1 MQLQSL
7 TIEFILLQISV
18 AFSPGLIIALV
29 VNEAVQKGKKNALQ
43 VAYGAAAGAIGITII
58 TAAVITYIFSLIPE
72 ILTFI
77 YIFGIIYIVYKGIKT
92 IQDKGDSPKVLGSA
106 SFLSGFKINLANP
119 KMWVFYLS
127 VLPLFITD
135 ESNIFSSLIFLGI
148 VTIFINLFA
157 DISYALLSSYL
168 FNNSSTKVKRYINV
182 ISGICLI
189 GIGIYLFFSRFI
201 WIFSRFNRIIRF
213 VILKKFWNCTYATQ
227 SGW

>member
-29 VNEAVQKGKKNALQ
+29 VNEAVQKGRKNALQ

-58 TAAVITYIFSLIPE
+58 TAGVITYIFSLIPE

-106 SFLSGFKINLANP
+106 SFMSGFKINLANP

-135 ESNIFSSLIFLGI
+135 ESSIFSSLIYLGI

-168 FNNSSTKVKRYINV
+168 FNNSSTKIKRYIN
-182 ISGICLI
+182 IFSGICLI

-201 WIFSRFNRIIRF
+201 
-213 VILKKFWNCTYATQ
+213 
-227 SGW
+227 

>member
-29 VNEAVQKGKKNALQ
+29 VNEAVQKGRKNALQ
-43 VAYGAAAGAIGITII
+43 VAYGAAAGAIGITLI

-92 IQDKGDSPKVLGSA
+92 VQDKGDSPKVLGSA

-135 ESNIFSSLIFLGI
+135 ESNIFSSLIYLGI

-157 DISYALLSSYL
+157 DISYALVSSYL
-168 FNNSSTKVKRYINV
+168 FNNPTTKVKRYINI
-182 ISGICLI
+182 ISGLCLI

-201 WIFSRFNRIIRF
+201 
-213 VILKKFWNCTYATQ
+213 
-227 SGW
+227 

>member
-29 VNEAVQKGKKNALQ
+29 VNEAVQKGRKNALQ

-135 ESNIFSSLIFLGI
+135 ESNIFSSLIYLGI

-168 FNNSSTKVKRYINV
+168 FNNSTTKVKRYINI
-182 ISGICLI
+182 ISGICLV

-201 WIFSRFNRIIRF
+201 
-213 VILKKFWNCTYATQ
+213 
-227 SGW
+227 

>member
-29 VNEAVQKGKKNALQ
+29 VNEAVQKGRKNALQ
-43 VAYGAAAGAIGITII
+43 VAYGAAAGAVGITII

-92 IQDKGDSPKVLGSA
+92 IQDKGDGPKVLGSA

-135 ESNIFSSLIFLGI
+135 ESNIFSSLIYLGI

-168 FNNSSTKVKRYINV
+168 FNNSTTKVKRYINI
-182 ISGICLI
+182 ISGVCLI

-201 WIFSRFNRIIRF
+201 
-213 VILKKFWNCTYATQ
+213 
-227 SGW
+227 

>member
-29 VNEAVQKGKKNALQ
+29 VNEAVQKGRKNALQ

-58 TAAVITYIFSLIPE
+58 TAGVITYIFSLIPE

-92 IQDKGDSPKVLGSA
+92 IQDKGDSPKVLSSA
-106 SFLSGFKINLANP
+106 SFMSGFKINLANP

-135 ESNIFSSLIFLGI
+135 ESSIFSSLIYLGI

-157 DISYALLSSYL
+157 DISYAFVSSYL
-168 FNNSSTKVKRYINV
+168 FNNSTTKVKRYINI
-182 ISGICLI
+182 ISGVCLI

-201 WIFSRFNRIIRF
+201 
-213 VILKKFWNCTYATQ
+213 
-227 SGW
+227 

>member
-29 VNEAVQKGKKNALQ
+29 VNEAVQKGRKNALQ

-92 IQDKGDSPKVLGSA
+92 IQDKGDGPKVLGSA

-168 FNNSSTKVKRYINV
+168 FNNSTTKVKRYINI
-182 ISGICLI
+182 ISGLCLV

-201 WIFSRFNRIIRF
+201 
-213 VILKKFWNCTYATQ
+213 
-227 SGW
+227 

>member
-1 MQLQSL
+1 MVLLQSL

-29 VNEAVQKGKKNALQ
+29 VNEAVQKGRKNALQ

-58 TAAVITYIFSLIPE
+58 TAGVITYIFSLIPE

-92 IQDKGDSPKVLGSA
+92 IQDKSDSLKVLGSA

-168 FNNSSTKVKRYINV
+168 FNNSTTKVKRYINI
-182 ISGICLI
+182 ISGVCLI

-201 WIFSRFNRIIRF
+201 
-213 VILKKFWNCTYATQ
+213 
-227 SGW
+227 

>member
-7 TIEFILLQISV
+7 NIEFILLQISV

-29 VNEAVQKGKKNALQ
+29 VNEAVQKGRKNALQ

-135 ESNIFSSLIFLGI
+135 ESNIFSSLIYLGI

-168 FNNSSTKVKRYINV
+168 FNNSTTKVKRYINI
-182 ISGICLI
+182 ISGLCLI

-201 WIFSRFNRIIRF
+201 
-213 VILKKFWNCTYATQ
+213 
-227 SGW
+227 

>member
-7 TIEFILLQISV
+7 TVEFILLQISV

-29 VNEAVQKGKKNALQ
+29 VNEAVQKGRKNALQ
-43 VAYGAAAGAIGITII
+43 VAYGAAAGAVVITII

-92 IQDKGDSPKVLGSA
+92 IQDKGDSPEVLGSA
-106 SFLSGFKINLANP
+106 SFMSGFKINLANP

-135 ESNIFSSLIFLGI
+135 ESNIFSYLIYLGI

-168 FNNSSTKVKRYINV
+168 FNNSTTKVKRYINI
-182 ISGICLI
+182 ISGVCLI

-201 WIFSRFNRIIRF
+201 
-213 VILKKFWNCTYATQ
+213 
-227 SGW
+227 

>member
-29 VNEAVQKGKKNALQ
+29 VNEAVQKGRKNALQ
-43 VAYGAAAGAIGITII
+43 VAYGAAAGAIGITLI
-58 TAAVITYIFSLIPE
+58 TAGVITYIFSLIPE

-92 IQDKGDSPKVLGSA
+92 IQDKSDSLKVLGSA

-168 FNNSSTKVKRYINV
+168 FNNSTTKVKRYINI
-182 ISGICLI
+182 ISGVCLI

-201 WIFSRFNRIIRF
+201 
-213 VILKKFWNCTYATQ
+213 
-227 SGW
+227 

>member
-29 VNEAVQKGKKNALQ
+29 VNEAVQKGRKNALQ
-43 VAYGAAAGAIGITII
+43 VAYGAATGAIGITII
-58 TAAVITYIFSLIPE
+58 TAGVITYIFSLIPE

-92 IQDKGDSPKVLGSA
+92 IQDKGDSPKVLSSA
-106 SFLSGFKINLANP
+106 SFMSGFKINLANP

-135 ESNIFSSLIFLGI
+135 ESSIFSSLIYLGI

-168 FNNSSTKVKRYINV
+168 FNNSSTKIKRYIN
-182 ISGICLI
+182 IFSGICLI
-189 GIGIYLFFSRFI
+189 GIGIYLFISRF
-201 WIFSRFNRIIRF
+201 
-213 VILKKFWNCTYATQ
+213 T
-227 SGW
+227 

>member
-1 MQLQSL
+1 MQFQSL

-29 VNEAVQKGKKNALQ
+29 VNEAVQKGRKNALQ

-119 KMWVFYLS
+119 KMWVFYIS

-168 FNNSSTKVKRYINV
+168 FNNSTTKVKGYINI
-182 ISGICLI
+182 ISGVCLI

-201 WIFSRFNRIIRF
+201 
-213 VILKKFWNCTYATQ
+213 
-227 SGW
+227 

>member
-29 VNEAVQKGKKNALQ
+29 VNEAVQKGRKNALQ

-135 ESNIFSSLIFLGI
+135 ESNIFSSLIYLGI

-168 FNNSSTKVKRYINV
+168 FNNSSTKIKRYIN
-182 ISGICLI
+182 IFSGICLI

-201 WIFSRFNRIIRF
+201 
-213 VILKKFWNCTYATQ
+213 
-227 SGW
+227 

>member
-29 VNEAVQKGKKNALQ
+29 VNEAVQKGRKNALQ
-43 VAYGAAAGAIGITII
+43 VAYGAATGAIGITII
-58 TAAVITYIFSLIPE
+58 TAGVITYIFSLIPE

-77 YIFGIIYIVYKGIKT
+77 YIFGIIYIIYKGIKT
-92 IQDKGDSPKVLGSA
+92 IQDKGDSPKVLSSA
-106 SFLSGFKINLANP
+106 SFMSGFKINLANP

-135 ESNIFSSLIFLGI
+135 ASSIFSSLIYLGI

-168 FNNSSTKVKRYINV
+168 FNNSSTKIKRYIN
-182 ISGICLI
+182 IFSGICLI
-189 GIGIYLFFSRFI
+189 GIGIYLFFSRF
-201 WIFSRFNRIIRF
+201 
-213 VILKKFWNCTYATQ
+213 T
-227 SGW
+227 

>member
-29 VNEAVQKGKKNALQ
+29 VNEAVQKGRKNALQ
-43 VAYGAAAGAIGITII
+43 VAYGAAAGAIGITLI
-58 TAAVITYIFSLIPE
+58 TAAVIAYIFSLIPE

-92 IQDKGDSPKVLGSA
+92 IQDKGESPKVLGSA

-135 ESNIFSSLIFLGI
+135 ESNIFSSLIYLGI

-168 FNNSSTKVKRYINV
+168 FNNSTTKVKRYINI
-182 ISGICLI
+182 ISGVCLI
-189 GIGIYLFFSRFI
+189 GIGIYLFFGRFI
-201 WIFSRFNRIIRF
+201 
-213 VILKKFWNCTYATQ
+213 
-227 SGW
+227 

>member
-1 MQLQSL
+1 VQLQSL
-7 TIEFILLQISV
+7 TIEFFLLQISV

-29 VNEAVQKGKKNALQ
+29 VNEAVQKGRKNALQ
-43 VAYGAAAGAIGITII
+43 VAYGAAAGAIGITLI
-58 TAAVITYIFSLIPE
+58 TAGVITYIFSLIPE

-92 IQDKGDSPKVLGSA
+92 IQDKSDSLKVLGSA

-127 VLPLFITD
+127 VLPLFIAD
-135 ESNIFSSLIFLGI
+135 EYNIFSSLIFLGI

-168 FNNSSTKVKRYINV
+168 FNNSTTKVKRYINI
-182 ISGICLI
+182 ISGVCLI

-201 WIFSRFNRIIRF
+201 
-213 VILKKFWNCTYATQ
+213 
-227 SGW
+227 

>member
-29 VNEAVQKGKKNALQ
+29 VNEAVQKGRKNALQ

-135 ESNIFSSLIFLGI
+135 ESSIFSSLIYLGI

-157 DISYALLSSYL
+157 DISYAFVSSYL
-168 FNNSSTKVKRYINV
+168 FNNSTTKVKRYINI
-182 ISGICLI
+182 ISGLCLI

-201 WIFSRFNRIIRF
+201 
-213 VILKKFWNCTYATQ
+213 
-227 SGW
+227 

>member
-29 VNEAVQKGKKNALQ
+29 VNEAVQKGRKNALQ

-92 IQDKGDSPKVLGSA
+92 IQDKGDGPKVLGSA

-135 ESNIFSSLIFLGI
+135 ESNIFSSLFYLGI

-168 FNNSSTKVKRYINV
+168 FNNSTTKVKRYINI
-182 ISGICLI
+182 ISGLCLI

-201 WIFSRFNRIIRF
+201 
-213 VILKKFWNCTYATQ
+213 
-227 SGW
+227 

>member
-157 DISYALLSSYL
+157 DISYAILSSYL

-189 GIGIYLFFSRFI
+189 GIGIYLLFSRFI
-201 WIFSRFNRIIRF
+201 
-213 VILKKFWNCTYATQ
+213 
-227 SGW
+227 

>member
-29 VNEAVQKGKKNALQ
+29 VNEAVQKGRRNALQ
-43 VAYGAAAGAIGITII
+43 VAYGAASGAIGITII

-77 YIFGIIYIVYKGIKT
+77 YIFGIIYIIYKGIKT
-92 IQDKGDSPKVLGSA
+92 IQDKGDGPKVLGSA

-135 ESNIFSSLIFLGI
+135 ESSIFSSLIYLGI

-168 FNNSSTKVKRYINV
+168 FNNSSTKIKRYIN
-182 ISGICLI
+182 IFSGICLI

-201 WIFSRFNRIIRF
+201 
-213 VILKKFWNCTYATQ
+213 
-227 SGW
+227 

>member
-29 VNEAVQKGKKNALQ
+29 VNEAVQKGRKNALQ

-92 IQDKGDSPKVLGSA
+92 IQDKGDSPKVLSSA

-168 FNNSSTKVKRYINV
+168 FKNSTTKVKMYINI
-182 ISGICLI
+182 ISGVCLI

-201 WIFSRFNRIIRF
+201 
-213 VILKKFWNCTYATQ
+213 
-227 SGW
+227 

>member
-1 MQLQSL
+1 MQFQSL
-7 TIEFILLQISV
+7 TIEFIILQISV
-18 AFSPGLIIALV
+18 AFSPGLIIALI
-29 VNEAVQKGKKNALQ
+29 VNEAVQKGRKNALQ

-119 KMWVFYLS
+119 KMWVFYIS

-168 FNNSSTKVKRYINV
+168 FNNSTTKVKRYINI
-182 ISGICLI
+182 ISGVCLI

-201 WIFSRFNRIIRF
+201 
-213 VILKKFWNCTYATQ
+213 
-227 SGW
+227 

>member
-1 MQLQSL
+1 VQLQSL

-29 VNEAVQKGKKNALQ
+29 VNEAVQKGRKNALQ

-58 TAAVITYIFSLIPE
+58 TAGVITYIFSLIPE

-77 YIFGIIYIVYKGIKT
+77 YIVGIIYIVYKGIKT
-92 IQDKGDSPKVLGSA
+92 IQDKGDGPKVLSSA
-106 SFLSGFKINLANP
+106 SFMSGFKINLANP

-135 ESNIFSSLIFLGI
+135 ESSIFSSLIYLGI

-168 FNNSSTKVKRYINV
+168 FNNSSTKIKRYIN
-182 ISGICLI
+182 IFSGICLI

-201 WIFSRFNRIIRF
+201 
-213 VILKKFWNCTYATQ
+213 
-227 SGW
+227 

>member
-29 VNEAVQKGKKNALQ
+29 VNEAVQKGRKNGLQ
-43 VAYGAAAGAIGITII
+43 VAYGAATGAIGITII
-58 TAAVITYIFSLIPE
+58 TAGVITYIFSLIPE

-77 YIFGIIYIVYKGIKT
+77 YIFGIIYIIYKGIKT
-92 IQDKGDSPKVLGSA
+92 IQDKGGGPKVLGSA

-135 ESNIFSSLIFLGI
+135 ESNIFSSLIYLGI

-168 FNNSSTKVKRYINV
+168 FNNSTTKVKRYIN
-182 ISGICLI
+182 IFSGLCLI

-201 WIFSRFNRIIRF
+201 
-213 VILKKFWNCTYATQ
+213 
-227 SGW
+227 

>member
-29 VNEAVQKGKKNALQ
+29 VNEAVQKGRKNALQ

-92 IQDKGDSPKVLGSA
+92 LQDKGDSPKVLGSA

-127 VLPLFITD
+127 VLPLFITN

-168 FNNSSTKVKRYINV
+168 FNNSTTKVKRYINI
-182 ISGICLI
+182 ISGVCLI
-189 GIGIYLFFSRFI
+189 GIGVYLFFSRFI
-201 WIFSRFNRIIRF
+201 
-213 VILKKFWNCTYATQ
+213 
-227 SGW
+227 

>member
-29 VNEAVQKGKKNALQ
+29 VNEAVQKGRKNALQ
-43 VAYGAAAGAIGITII
+43 VAYGAATGAIGITLI

-106 SFLSGFKINLANP
+106 SFMSGFKINLANP

-135 ESNIFSSLIFLGI
+135 ESNIFSSLIYLGI

-157 DISYALLSSYL
+157 DISYAFVSSYL
-168 FNNSSTKVKRYINV
+168 FNNPTTKVKRYINI
-182 ISGICLI
+182 ISGLCLI

-201 WIFSRFNRIIRF
+201 
-213 VILKKFWNCTYATQ
+213 
-227 SGW
+227 

>member
-29 VNEAVQKGKKNALQ
+29 VNEAVQKGRNNALQ

-92 IQDKGDSPKVLGSA
+92 IQDKGDSPEVLGSA
-106 SFLSGFKINLANP
+106 SFMSGFKINLANP

-135 ESNIFSSLIFLGI
+135 ESNIFSSLIYLGI

-168 FNNSSTKVKRYINV
+168 FNNSTTSVKRYINI
-182 ISGICLI
+182 ISGVCLI

-201 WIFSRFNRIIRF
+201 
-213 VILKKFWNCTYATQ
+213 
-227 SGW
+227 

>member
-29 VNEAVQKGKKNALQ
+29 VNEAVQKGRKNALQ
-43 VAYGAAAGAIGITII
+43 VAYGAASGAIGITII

-135 ESNIFSSLIFLGI
+135 ESNIFSSLIYLGI

-168 FNNSSTKVKRYINV
+168 FNNSTTKVKRYINI
-182 ISGICLI
+182 ISGVCLI

-201 WIFSRFNRIIRF
+201 
-213 VILKKFWNCTYATQ
+213 
-227 SGW
+227 

>member
-1 MQLQSL
+1 LQLQSL

-29 VNEAVQKGKKNALQ
+29 VNEAVQKGRKNALQ
-43 VAYGAAAGAIGITII
+43 VAYGAAIGAIGITII

-77 YIFGIIYIVYKGIKT
+77 YIFGMIYIIYKGVKT
-92 IQDKGDSPKVLGSA
+92 LQDKGDSPEVLGSA
-106 SFLSGFKINLANP
+106 SFMSGFKINLANP

-135 ESNIFSSLIFLGI
+135 EAYVFSSLIFLGI
-148 VTIFINLFA
+148 VTILINLFA

-168 FNNSSTKVKRYINV
+168 FNNSSTNVKRYINI
-182 ISGICLI
+182 ISGLCLI

-201 WIFSRFNRIIRF
+201 
-213 VILKKFWNCTYATQ
+213 
-227 SGW
+227 

>member
-1 MQLQSL
+1 MQLHSL

-29 VNEAVQKGKKNALQ
+29 VNEAVQTGRKNALQ
-43 VAYGAAAGAIGITII
+43 VAYGAAAGAVGLTII
-58 TAAVITYIFSLIPE
+58 TAGVITCIFSLIPE

-92 IQDKGDSPKVLGSA
+92 IQAKSDSLKVLGSA

-119 KMWVFYLS
+119 KMWIFYLS

-168 FNNSSTKVKRYINV
+168 FNNSTTKVKRYINI
-182 ISGICLI
+182 ISGVCLI

-201 WIFSRFNRIIRF
+201 
-213 VILKKFWNCTYATQ
+213 
-227 SGW
+227 

>member
-29 VNEAVQKGKKNALQ
+29 VNEAVQKGRKNALQ

-92 IQDKGDSPKVLGSA
+92 IQDKGDSPEVLGSA
-106 SFLSGFKINLANP
+106 SFMSGFKINLANP

-135 ESNIFSSLIFLGI
+135 ESNIFSSLIYLGI

-168 FNNSSTKVKRYINV
+168 FNNSSTKIKRYIKMF
-182 ISGICLI
+182 SGVCLI

-201 WIFSRFNRIIRF
+201 
-213 VILKKFWNCTYATQ
+213 
-227 SGW
+227 

>member
-29 VNEAVQKGKKNALQ
+29 VNEAVQKGRKNALQ

-58 TAAVITYIFSLIPE
+58 TAGVITYIFSLIPE

-92 IQDKGDSPKVLGSA
+92 IQDKGDSPKVLSSA
-106 SFLSGFKINLANP
+106 SFMSGFKINLANP

-135 ESNIFSSLIFLGI
+135 ESNIFSSLIYLGI

-168 FNNSSTKVKRYINV
+168 FNNSTTKVKRYINI
-182 ISGICLI
+182 ISGVCLI

-201 WIFSRFNRIIRF
+201 
-213 VILKKFWNCTYATQ
+213 
-227 SGW
+227 

>member
-29 VNEAVQKGKKNALQ
+29 VNEAVQKGRKNALQ
-43 VAYGAAAGAIGITII
+43 VAYGAAAGAMGITII

-92 IQDKGDSPKVLGSA
+92 IQDKGDSPKVLSSA
-106 SFLSGFKINLANP
+106 SFMSGFKINLANP

-135 ESNIFSSLIFLGI
+135 ESSIFSSLIYLGI

-168 FNNSSTKVKRYINV
+168 FNNSSTKIKRYINLF
-182 ISGICLI
+182 SGICLI

-201 WIFSRFNRIIRF
+201 
-213 VILKKFWNCTYATQ
+213 
-227 SGW
+227 

>member
-29 VNEAVQKGKKNALQ
+29 VNEAVQKGRKNALQ
-43 VAYGAAAGAIGITII
+43 VAYGAAAGAIGITLI

-92 IQDKGDSPKVLGSA
+92 VQDKGDSPKVLGSA

-135 ESNIFSSLIFLGI
+135 ESSIFSSLIYLGI

-168 FNNSSTKVKRYINV
+168 FNNSSTKIKRYIN
-182 ISGICLI
+182 IFSGICLI

-201 WIFSRFNRIIRF
+201 
-213 VILKKFWNCTYATQ
+213 
-227 SGW
+227 

>member
-29 VNEAVQKGKKNALQ
+29 VNEAVQKGRKNALQ

-58 TAAVITYIFSLIPE
+58 TAAVITYVFSLIPE

-92 IQDKGDSPKVLGSA
+92 IQDKGDGPKVLGSA

-135 ESNIFSSLIFLGI
+135 ESNIFSSLIYLGI

-168 FNNSSTKVKRYINV
+168 FNNSTTKVKRYINI
-182 ISGICLI
+182 ISGLCLI

-201 WIFSRFNRIIRF
+201 
-213 VILKKFWNCTYATQ
+213 
-227 SGW
+227 

>member
-29 VNEAVQKGKKNALQ
+29 VNEAVQKGRKNALQ

-77 YIFGIIYIVYKGIKT
+77 YILGIIYIIYKGIKT
-92 IQDKGDSPKVLGSA
+92 IQDKGDGPKVLGSA

-135 ESNIFSSLIFLGI
+135 ESNIFSSLIYLGI

-168 FNNSSTKVKRYINV
+168 FNNSTTKVKRYINI
-182 ISGICLI
+182 ISGVCLI

-201 WIFSRFNRIIRF
+201 
-213 VILKKFWNCTYATQ
+213 
-227 SGW
+227 

>member
-29 VNEAVQKGKKNALQ
+29 VNEAVQKGRKNALQ

-58 TAAVITYIFSLIPE
+58 TAAVITYIFSLIPG

-92 IQDKGDSPKVLGSA
+92 LQDKGDSPKVLGSA

-127 VLPLFITD
+127 VLPLFITN

-168 FNNSSTKVKRYINV
+168 FNNSTTKVKRYINI
-182 ISGICLI
+182 ISGVCLI
-189 GIGIYLFFSRFI
+189 GIGIYLFFGRFI
-201 WIFSRFNRIIRF
+201 
-213 VILKKFWNCTYATQ
+213 
-227 SGW
+227 